1 MTGRTMPLPVAWA
14 RGVVRRFWSIPSR
27 TEGDELLDETGHDPA
42 ELAASLRDVR
52 RINLLFG
59 GLSTVRSQLPRVLA
73 ATSPERSVT
82 ILDLA
87 TGSADIPRHV
97 VRWARLQGREVDIT
111 ASDFSPDILVIAARR
126 IASYP
131 NIHLLRCDARE
142 VPFADASFDIALCS
156 LALHH
161 FTPPDAARVLAEMD
175 RVSRVG
181 FIVNDLARS
190 RPGYVG
196 AWLVARLAT
205 RNRITRHDAP
215 LSALRAYTPQELR
228 ALLDIAGVTD
238 VEIRRSRWFRM
249 AATKIKRGPGW
260 TGRLN
265 RVPDDQS
272 RCPQVVGDNV
282 PPRRAHWERGSGGE
296 GQPRVNPGPDQTAEH
311 PRPART
317 SRVPT
322 GTRA

>member
-1 MTGRTMPLPVAWA
+1 MLNRTSPSQAGQPMPLPVWWA
-14 RGVVRRFWSIPSR
+14 RDAVRRFWSIPSR
-27 TEGDELLDETGHDPA
+27 TEGDELLDETGHDKA

-59 GLSTVRSQLPRVLA
+59 GLGTVRAHLPRLLN
-73 ATSPERSVT
+73 ATSPERPVT

-97 VRWARLQGREVDIT
+97 IRWARDQGREVEIT
-111 ASDFSPDILVIAARR
+111 ASDFSEDVLAIAARR
-126 IASYP
+126 VAPYP
-131 NIHLLRCDARE
+131 NIRLLRCDARE
-142 VPFADASFDIALCS
+142 VPFADASLDIVLCS

-161 FTPPDAARVLAEMD
+161 FSPPDAVRVLAEMD

-190 RPGYVG
+190 RPGYIG

-205 RNRITRHDAP
+205 RNRITQHDAP

-228 ALLDIAGVTD
+228 MLLDKAGVTD
-238 VEIRRSRWFRM
+238 VEIRRSLWFRM
-249 AATKIKRGPGW
+249 AATQLKPSPDR
-260 TGRLN
+260 TGEN
-265 RVPDDQS
+265 
-272 RCPQVVGDNV
+272 
-282 PPRRAHWERGSGGE
+282 PRSS
-296 GQPRVNPGPDQTAEH
+296 VT
-311 PRPART
+311 PAIHA
-317 SRVPT
+317 